1 MKPEDP
7 PGTGAADTTTPWS
20 AAFDPAAN
28 VRALTDLQR
37 SGLDAAQVLIERFIQ
52 TMDGRAGVDGGR
64 PEQPGDGPVTGLD
77 GLVDL
82 WADLAKG
89 TLRAFL
95 AQVTT
100 TPGGPVATGPNDR
113 VQVVLDRDGGQHA
126 AGSAPMWVHNAS
138 RTARHRLRPHCGELR
153 SAAGAQLSAGV
164 TFDPPLIEVLSA
176 GSSEQVTVSVD
187 VADGADGAAGSYRG
201 VVLVA
206 GLDDAW
212 LNLEVVVQ

>member
-52 TMDGRAGVDGGR
+52 TMDGRASVDGGR
-64 PEQPGDGPVTGLD
+64 PEQDGHGPATGLD

-82 WADLAKG
+82 WADLTKS
-89 TLRAFL
+89 TLRAFM
-95 AQVTT
+95 AQATT
-100 TPGGPVATGPNDR
+100 TPGGPAASGPNDR
-113 VQVVLDRDGGQHA
+113 VRVVLDRDGGQHA
-126 AGSAPMWVHNAS
+126 AGSAPMWIHNAS
-138 RTARHRLRPHCGELR
+138 HTQRHRLRPHCGELR
-153 SAAGAQLSAGV
+153 SAAGDRLPAAV
-164 TFDPPLIEVLSA
+164 TFDPSPIEVLPA
-176 GSSEQVTVSVD
+176 GSSAQVTVRVD
-187 VADGADGAAGSYRG
+187 VADGAAGRYRG